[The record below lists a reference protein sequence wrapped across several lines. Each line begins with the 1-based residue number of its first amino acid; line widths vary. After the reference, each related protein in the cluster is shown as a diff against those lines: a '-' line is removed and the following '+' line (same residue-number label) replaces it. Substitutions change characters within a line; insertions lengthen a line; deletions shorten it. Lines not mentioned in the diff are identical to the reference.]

1 MKHLIHATLIF
12 GDTVNGV
19 FVEGHIS
26 EPKDNLGSWTV
37 QLRKNDKL
45 VGNIYGETREE
56 CLSMAQGF
64 VNIVNLTKALQGVK
78 NLESLIRY
86 PEPPDTNSQHFD
98 EGRAIHVM
106 LKQVEEALEQTKI

>member
-64 VNIVNLTKALQGVK
+64 VEINNYTQFGYHFNGRFYKSEDDLRGKTMSDENQPQPLYVK
-78 NLESLIRY
+78 K
-86 PEPPDTNSQHFD
+86 H
-98 EGRAIHVM
+98 
-106 LKQVEEALEQTKI
+106 